1 MHTSVDCSWASV
13 WAQRCRA
20 SLAALSVSAA
30 LPSPSL
36 TLSARLLKSA
46 SACSPTHTTC
56 LAMMR
61 YAADLLWSVMHSVLE
76 MIRQCQWS
84 TVACKV
90 PKGPGRQTK
99 LQGDIRRLY
108 YLRERRGTST
118 AYTYTSHAPSWFMQG
133 KQLGDILGEG
143 TRGAAPDGRGVEP
156 GEGHAAG
163 QHLWPLP
170 CHFAIQ
176 LACLPPPTCTC
187 SLFQTCT

>member
-1 MHTSVDCSWASV
+1 MQGFSSCPVC
-13 WAQRCRA
+13 
-20 SLAALSVSAA
+20 LSSPA
-30 LPSPSL
+30 LPLPHPFCKAAEVCFCL
-36 TLSARLLKSA
+36 FAN
-46 SACSPTHTTC
+46 THY
-56 LAMMR
+56 MSGNDEIR
-61 YAADLLWSVMHSVLE
+61 IAADLLWSVMHSVLE